1 MKQKIT
7 FPNWTAPAYMMI
19 SSGGEDGKR
28 PVWSGYTRDPDDL
41 LSLRVTV
48 EIAGGSCLFERFES
62 KEAAEAARIESD
74 RRAAW
79 RNALAFAEQL
89 WRAAPNR
96 EYVVHFRPENPN
108 VGREAVCVYQRLKP
122 MAENGAEVVTA

>member
-1 MKQKIT
+1 MKAKMK
-7 FPNWTAPAYMMI
+7 FPDWTGPAYMLI
-19 SSGGEDGKR
+19 SRSDDGKR
-28 PVWSGYTRDPDDL
+28 HVWSGYERDPDDL

-48 EIAGGSCLFERFES
+48 EIAGGSYLFEQFES
-62 KEAAEAARIESD
+62 KAAEEAARIESN

-89 WRAAPNR
+89 WRAAPHR

-108 VGREAVCVYQRLKP
+108 VGREAVCVCQRLKP
-122 MAENGAEVVTA
+122 MAGFGKAVQ

>member
-7 FPNWTAPAYMMI
+7 FPDWTAPAYVMI
-19 SSGGEDGKR
+19 SRGGADGKR
-28 PVWSGYTRDPDDL
+28 PVWSGYTPDTDDL

-62 KEAAEAARIESD
+62 KAAEEAARVERD
-74 RRAAW
+74 RQAAW

-89 WRAAPNR
+89 WRAAPHR
-96 EYVVHFRPENPN
+96 EYVVHSRPENSN
-108 VGREAVCVYQRLKP
+108 VGREAVSVSQRL
-122 MAENGAEVVTA
+122 NRLRWQ

>member
-1 MKQKIT
+1 MKPKIM
-7 FPNWTAPAYMMI
+7 FPDWTAPAYMMI
-19 SSGGEDGKR
+19 SRAEDGKR
-28 PVWSGYTRDPDDL
+28 PIWSGYTRDPDDL

-62 KEAAEAARIESD
+62 RAAAEAARIESN

-89 WRAAPNR
+89 WRDAPHR
-96 EYVVHFRPENPN
+96 EYVVNFRPENPN
-108 VGREAVCVYQRLKP
+108 VGREAVCVSQRLKP
-122 MAENGAEVVTA
+122 LTEGVTTT

>member
-1 MKQKIT
+1 MKPKIT
-7 FPNWTAPAYMMI
+7 FPDWTDPAYMLI
-19 SSGGEDGKR
+19 SRGGADGKR

-62 KEAAEAARIESD
+62 KAAEEAARVERD
-74 RRAAW
+74 RQAAW

-89 WRAAPNR
+89 WRAAPHR
-96 EYVVHFRPENPN
+96 EYVVMFRPENPN
-108 VGREAVCVYQRLKP
+108 VGREAVCVCQRLKP
-122 MAENGAEVVTA
+122 LAESGKAVQ